1 VWDVLS
7 SLGDLGVSLEE
18 LDEYCVS
25 EGKDLGR
32 YASSSARRLDDL
44 LEFRGI
50 FHKFS
55 YSPSVNLGHYYR
67 LFTGGP

>member
-1 VWDVLS
+1 MN
-7 SLGDLGVSLEE
+7 LEE

-50 FHKFS
+50 FHKFFCLPFVQ
-55 YSPSVNLGHYYR
+55 YSRYYR
-67 LFTGGP
+67 LSTGRS